1 MSLDNIP
8 PYKPYHMPR
17 KAYEILKKYA
27 MRSLGKDEP
36 GQKKK
41 NALSFDANAP
51 LDDKRSPNN
60 KKRIKMDGKE
70 SYKVDVQSLRPL

>member
-1 MSLDNIP
+1 
-8 PYKPYHMPR
+8 MPR

-41 NALSFDANAP
+41 KNALSFDSNAQ
-51 LDDKRSPNN
+51 LEDKRSPTN

-70 SYKVDVQSLRPL
+70 SYKVDVL